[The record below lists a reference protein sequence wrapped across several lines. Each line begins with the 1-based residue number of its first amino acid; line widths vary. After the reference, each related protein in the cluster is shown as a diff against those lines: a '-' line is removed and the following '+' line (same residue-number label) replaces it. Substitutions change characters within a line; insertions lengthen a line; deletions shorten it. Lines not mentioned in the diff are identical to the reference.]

1 MGDVI
6 DFKNKDKTISYSTN
20 TYGLDTI
27 TVDGIDFDLSDISY
41 DGTLLTSVITD
52 ISQAEKDYVD
62 ELTSKNDQMEN
73 FIRSLLN
80 PDGFGH
86 AVSAE
91 VRDEARYV
99 LGMKK
104 VETI

>member
-1 MGDVI
+1 MGDVV
-6 DFKNKDKTISYSTN
+6 DFKIKEKTKSYNTN

-27 TVDGIDFDLSDISY
+27 TIDGVDIDWGDISY
-41 DGTLLTSVITD
+41 DGTLMTSIITD
-52 ISQAEKDYVD
+52 ISQVEKDYVD
-62 ELTSKNDQMEN
+62 ELTSKNNQMEN

>member
-1 MGDVI
+1 MGDVV
-6 DFKNKDKTISYSTN
+6 DFKIKEKTKSYNTN
-20 TYGLDTI
+20 TYGLDSITI
-27 TVDGIDFDLSDISY
+27 DGVDIDWGDISY
-41 DGTLLTSVITD
+41 DGTLMTSVITD
-52 ISQAEKDYVD
+52 IISQDYAD
-62 ELTSKNDQMEN
+62 ELKSKNDQMEN